1 MYKNISDSELLSCVE
16 KSLAFEYGDY
26 QEYQSE
32 LSHRLKTYGDDFVK
46 LYGSDDAYSFAM
58 SLGEH
63 CALYLHT
70 LIKYLCQKS
79 GVVFEELPISKYSP
93 SEMSFLLIT
102 EGMSIVY
109 ESSEDLQFVR
119 DSIGCA
125 LDEFLSVGL
134 VALDETIYGAV

>member
-32 LSHRLKTYGDDFVK
+32 LSHRLKTYGEDFVK
-46 LYGSDDAYSFAM
+46 LYCSDDAYSFAM

-70 LIKYLCQKS
+70 LIKYLCKKY
-79 GVVFEELPISKYSP
+79 GVVFEELPISKYYP
-93 SEMSFLLIT
+93 SEMPFLLLPK
-102 EGMSIVY
+102 GMSVEY
-109 ESSEDLQFVR
+109 EVLREIEYVRADLF
-119 DSIGCA
+119 SAIA
-125 LDEFLSVGL
+125 EFMEVGL
-134 VALDETIYGAV
+134 VVLNETVYGAI

>member
-1 MYKNISDSELLSCVE
+1 MYKNISDSELLSCVK

-32 LSHRLKTYGDDFVK
+32 LSHRLKTYGEDFIR
-46 LYGSDDAYSFAM
+46 LYSSDDAYAFAM

-70 LIKYLCQKS
+70 LIKYLCIKS

-93 SEMSFLLIT
+93 SEMPFLLLPKGT
-102 EGMSIVY
+102 SVEY
-109 ESSEDLQFVR
+109 EILREIEYVRADLSSA
-119 DSIGCA
+119 IP
-125 LDEFLSVGL
+125 EFLGVGL
-134 VALDETIYGAV
+134 VVLNETVYGAI